1 MKELFQLT
9 TVPSSGASSGSGSS
23 GESNKSEQDTGSPKV
38 QVLKS
43 KNWKNNIPNSVPFWL
58 TIKIF
63 GNEFDQFHPRILFQV
78 QNI

>member
-23 GESNKSEQDTGSPKV
+23 GESNKSDQDTGSPKV

-43 KNWKNNIPNSVPFWL
+43 KNWKKIIPNSVPFWL
-58 TIKIF
+58 KFIYHSVPVGHKR
-63 GNEFDQFHPRILFQV
+63 GKKLSELLV
-78 QNI
+78 

>member
-23 GESNKSEQDTGSPKV
+23 GESNKSDKSEQDTGSPKV

-43 KNWKNNIPNSVPFWL
+43 KNWKNNIPNFVPFL
-58 TIKIF
+58 LKA
-63 GNEFDQFHPRILFQV
+63 V
-78 QNI
+78 QDKNSSA